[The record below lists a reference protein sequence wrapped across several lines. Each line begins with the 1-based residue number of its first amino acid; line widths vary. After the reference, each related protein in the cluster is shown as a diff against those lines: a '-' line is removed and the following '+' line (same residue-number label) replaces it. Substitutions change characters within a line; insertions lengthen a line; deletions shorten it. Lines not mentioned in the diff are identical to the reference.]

1 MKVNYYEVLGVER
14 GASEQEIRDR
24 FRKLARENHPDRY
37 NGSDKADAER
47 KFQTLTEAVNVLTN
61 VTRRR
66 QHDSEL
72 SSTTSK
78 GTADFAQVARAYLGK
93 GVKAFKEGDFRTAY
107 ENFDMAVK
115 HNGQDA
121 KAFHYLALAAVRVPS
136 MARQAV
142 QAIET
147 AVQREPVNATYLKD
161 AGLIL
166 KRAGLVAKAL
176 IGMQVTA
183 FGLTH
188 VGRQRQH
195 NEDSYLVA
203 DEPGLFLVADGMGG
217 HAAGEIASRIAVDS
231 ISEFILHTKEDDGTW
246 PHAYDEH
253 YKRSTNR
260 LMAAVR
266 LANTRVLEAMRKD
279 ARLRGMGTTV
289 VACLADDDMMS
300 FAHVGDSRAYLIR
313 AGHLSRIT
321 NDHSWVFEQVQAGM
335 LTEAEAEKH
344 PLRNVI
350 TRALGGALSVTPDAS
365 EVETRS
371 GDVYLLCSDGLTGM
385 VPEDEIRDIV
395 DKNTDDL
402 EKACQVLIDT
412 ANERGGLDNVTAIL
426 VKTT

>member
-1 MKVNYYEVLGVER
+1 MR
-14 GASEQEIRDR
+14 MEI
-24 FRKLARENHPDRY
+24 
-37 NGSDKADAER
+37 KA
-47 KFQTLTEAVNVLTN
+47 
-61 VTRRR
+61 
-66 QHDSEL
+66 
-72 SSTTSK
+72 
-78 GTADFAQVARAYLGK
+78 Y
-93 GVKAFKEGDFRTAY
+93 
-107 ENFDMAVK
+107 
-115 HNGQDA
+115 
-121 KAFHYLALAAVRVPS
+121 
-136 MARQAV
+136 
-142 QAIET
+142 
-147 AVQREPVNATYLKD
+147 
-161 AGLIL
+161 
-166 KRAGLVAKAL
+166 
-176 IGMQVTA
+176 
-183 FGLTH
+183 GLTH

-203 DEPGLFLVADGMGG
+203 DEAKLFLVADGMGG

-253 YKRSTNR
+253 FKRSTNR

-289 VACLADDDMMS
+289 VACLADGETMS
-300 FAHVGDSRAYLIR
+300 VAHVGDSRAYMIR
-313 AGHLSRIT
+313 NNQLQRIT

-350 TRALGGALSVTPDAS
+350 TRALGGALQVTPDAS
-365 EVETRS
+365 EIEVKE
-371 GDVYLLCSDGLTGM
+371 GDVFLLCSDGLTGM
-385 VPEDEIRDIV
+385 VPEDEIREIV